1 MSIFARRPID
11 LVRLVAAVASEAG
24 WRIERW
30 DTGGGGVDAG
40 AGGAA
45 AGGVRRRGVRRR
57 GERRRRRAVPGH
69 GVAEG
74 TVAARSMEQ
83 VSIVVSGGELR
94 FPARVTI
101 TAHAGGDAPGT
112 DPVAGIRSEHLPRTL
127 PPPELR
133 AVRAARARGLVIRL
147 VEHPTRGTLDDAL
160 ARADGLAIGEAVT
173 VLAAVARGVADL
185 QAGGRAGVLLAAP
198 YVGFRDDGCPIL
210 TGIDRLRPLDHGTA
224 RDDLGAFAEL
234 AATVCSA
241 VRGGRAAAL
250 LAASTAGGHRS
261 WDDVI
266 SAVLR
271 SADPIAIA
279 RPSDAGAHPAA
290 PLNADAAST
299 RREPARSG
307 TAPNSNEPPPVE
319 AFWDL
324 EATVLRDDVRAAV
337 SALPRDAALGPYG
350 VTHAEA
356 PPYDGD
362 GRDTVVT
369 VPAGRR
375 PAPEPLRWDG
385 GGRAREPVGR
395 DGGGRAPD
403 RTTWD
408 GDRRTPDRA
417 MWDGDRRTPDRAMW
431 DGGRRPPERAVRDGG
446 GGRAPDRAERG
457 GGRRAR
463 EHAESGR
470 GGRQPERT
478 EWNGVATSGS
488 DRALGAAE
496 RVLYEVGDR
505 PIGRVVGA
513 ARAWAGERPLL
524 GGIALV
530 PLVGVLLALVLIPAE
545 GPAADVV
552 GKSSS
557 ALLREGGTGPSR

>member
-11 LVRLVAAVASEAG
+11 LVRLVAAVAAVASEAG

-30 DTGGGGVDAG
+30 DADGGGVDAG
-40 AGGAA
+40 AAGTA
-45 AGGVRRRGVRRR
+45 AGGVRRR
-57 GERRRRRAVPGH
+57 GERRRGARRRGARRRGRAVPGF
-69 GVAEG
+69 GGAEGAVAEPS
-74 TVAARSMEQ
+74 TEQ
-83 VSIVVSGGELR
+83 ISIVVSGGELR

-101 TAHAGGDAPGT
+101 AAHAGGDAPGT

-133 AVRAARARGLVIRL
+133 AVRAAHARGLVIRL

-185 QAGGRAGVLLAAP
+185 HAGGRAGVRLAPP

-224 RDDLGAFAEL
+224 REDLGGFADL
-234 AATVCSA
+234 ATTVCSA

-271 SADPIAIA
+271 AADPIAIA

-299 RREPARSG
+299 RRAPARSG
-307 TAPNSNEPPPVE
+307 TAPNSNEPPAVE

-337 SALPRDAALGPYG
+337 SALPRDAAPGPYG

-356 PPYDGD
+356 PPYDGG
-362 GRDTVVT
+362 GRDAVVT

-385 GGRAREPVGR
+385 GGRAREPVGG

-403 RTTWD
+403 RTARD
-408 GDRRTPDRA
+408 GGARAPDR
-417 MWDGDRRTPDRAMW
+417 TMW
-431 DGGRRPPERAVRDGG
+431 DGGRRTPARAMRDGG

-463 EHAESGR
+463 EHAESGH

-505 PIGRVVGA
+505 PIGRLVGA

-524 GGIALV
+524 VGIALV
-530 PLVGVLLALVLIPAE
+530 PLVGVLLALVLIPAD

>member
-1 MSIFARRPID
+1 MGYEHLRATSHRPGTAGRGHR
-11 LVRLVAAVASEAG
+11 VRSGMADRAVG
-24 WRIERW
+24 CGHW
-30 DTGGGGVDAG
+30 VDAG

-45 AGGVRRRGVRRR
+45 AGGVRRRGERPRRARRR
-57 GERRRRRAVPGH
+57 GRAVPGY
-69 GVAEG
+69 GGAEG

-101 TAHAGGDAPGT
+101 AAHAGGDAPGT

-133 AVRAARARGLVIRL
+133 AVRAARARGLAIRL
-147 VEHPTRGTLDDAL
+147 VEHPTRGTLDDVL
-160 ARADGLAIGEAVT
+160 AQADGLSIGEAVT
-173 VLAAVARGVADL
+173 MLAAAARGVADL
-185 QAGGRAGVLLAAP
+185 HAGGRAGVLLAPP

-224 RDDLGAFAEL
+224 REDLGAFAEL
-234 AATVCSA
+234 ATTVCSA

-266 SAVLR
+266 STVLR
-271 SADPIAIA
+271 AADPIAIA
-279 RPSDAGAHPAA
+279 RPSDAGADIAA

-307 TAPNSNEPPPVE
+307 AAPNSNEPPPVE

-324 EATVLRDDVRAAV
+324 EATVLRDDVRAVV
-337 SALPRDAALGPYG
+337 SALPRDAAPGLYG

-356 PPYDGD
+356 PPHDGG
-362 GRDTVVT
+362 GRDTVMT

-375 PAPEPLRWDG
+375 PAPGPLRWDG

-395 DGGGRAPD
+395 DGGGRTPD

-408 GDRRTPDRA
+408 GDRRTPDH
-417 MWDGDRRTPDRAMW
+417 TMW

-463 EHAESGR
+463 ERAESGR

-488 DRALGAAE
+488 GRALGAAE

-505 PIGRVVGA
+505 PIGRLVGA

-524 GGIALV
+524 VGIALV
-530 PLVGVLLALVLIPAE
+530 PLVGVLLALVLIPAD
-545 GPAADVV
+545 GSAADVV

-557 ALLREGGTGPSR
+557 ALLREGGTGPNR